1 LLLHIGVG
9 CSLLTSDSLFFRE
22 EIDRTTDTWSSSF
35 DSIEERLVFLGEYLF
50 MFSEVLDAEY
60 HIVFYDNSGG
70 MIPGPSDWD
79 IRVALH
85 IALEDIPLW
94 TEGMQRLAPGQID
107 VGLWKELKSE
117 RFTWQESE
125 LVEYWKRPNSK
136 VVLVVFPESGIV
148 LKMATTTRMI
158 NWPELIFETG

>member
-1 LLLHIGVG
+1 
-9 CSLLTSDSLFFRE
+9 
-22 EIDRTTDTWSSSF
+22 
-35 DSIEERLVFLGEYLF
+35 

-158 NWPELIFETG
+158 NWPELIFETW